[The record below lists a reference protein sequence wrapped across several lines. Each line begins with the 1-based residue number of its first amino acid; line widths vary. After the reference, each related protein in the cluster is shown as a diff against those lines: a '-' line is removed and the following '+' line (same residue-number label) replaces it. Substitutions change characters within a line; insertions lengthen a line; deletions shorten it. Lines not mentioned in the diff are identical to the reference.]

1 MNETIEQ
8 TIKRLRFCQG
18 CIDKFARGGMEA
30 YELLERQI
38 SELESKTSKELNKA
52 AE

>member
-8 TIKRLRFCQG
+8 IIKRLRFCQG
-18 CIDKFARGGMEA
+18 CIDKFSRGGMDA

-38 SELESKTSKELNKA
+38 SELERKRNRELEEA

>member
-18 CIDKFARGGMEA
+18 CINKFSKGGMDA

-38 SELESKTSKELNKA
+38 SELENKISKELNKA